1 MEMPIFS
8 GGTNLAI
15 GYAKYLPQQGY
26 YYHEIKKSKHTAYKY
41 LTIIFTISKVSN
53 NTTEWSL
60 IFFHPTSD
68 Y

>member
-53 NTTEWSL
+53 NTTE
-60 IFFHPTSD
+60 
-68 Y
+68 